1 MRIFR
6 AAILLVLVPAGAIA
20 APNALNPA
28 LKLTVDNRYPLP
40 GSNLTFT
47 LTGPP
52 NAAFVL
58 FRSQTPKET
67 ALPQWGRF
75 FLDIPTMIQVGQG
88 TLDPSGV
95 ATAVVPV
102 ANDPQLVNSL
112 FYFEARATLGA
123 DKGLSGSISTRIV
136 AAAPSGPRRPEALAA
151 TPDGKKAYVV
161 NQADGTLQTVNPV
174 QDKLVD
180 EMPIAAPVT
189 SVGLPMSAAI
199 DPEGRHLFVINP
211 QLRTMT
217 VLHTGT
223 DSVAAQVPIDPAS
236 RDIAFAFNGTDRKIF
251 VTNERDNAV
260 LVFSEGPGPGTF
272 SLVDTLALQ
281 GQGPGPIVVLPS
293 GLLMIGQRVTHELEV
308 VDPSVPGGATV
319 ARTPLRG
326 VPWDIVISGGRLV
339 VPTFAPA
346 QQDGRGDGDN
356 VVVTV
361 DMANFQIITPN
372 LFINQGTD
380 FVAAAAAD
388 PLLAVVA
395 TGSGVVLVIDTT
407 TLALLERID
416 LVPGGPT
423 SDPYN
428 VTFVG
433 GSGKLWVLNHFRE
446 TVRTINTAVG
456 PPFILR
462 PEIPLARSGQPR
474 VPLVDLTSV
483 ENGEWF
489 FNTVEYFNGNANNPN
504 RVTCGTCHPHTFSTG
519 LKHPNTGAGKSSQ
532 TLFDMGVTGPWGWQA
547 QQPDL
552 MAFEDFLF
560 NAHGTV
566 GGTLRP
572 EAKQGLF
579 DFMTMGTKVPVSPFL
594 NADGTMSEAAARGK
608 TVFEGKAQCST
619 CHTAPL
625 YIPVPPN
632 PLTIANGV
640 GVGLAP
646 DNVASLRGIWSS
658 APYLWNASA
667 PTLRD
672 VIVNNPGDKHGT
684 TSGLTPQEIDDLIE
698 FLKTL

>member
-1 MRIFR
+1 M
-6 AAILLVLVPAGAIA
+6 V
-20 APNALNPA
+20 
-28 LKLTVDNRYPLP
+28 
-40 GSNLTFT
+40 
-47 LTGPP
+47 
-52 NAAFVL
+52 
-58 FRSQTPKET
+58 
-67 ALPQWGRF
+67 
-75 FLDIPTMIQVGQG
+75 QVGQG
-88 TLDPSGV
+88 TLSPSGT

-102 ANDPQLVNSL
+102 TNDPVNTL
-112 FYFEARATLGA
+112 IYFEARATLGA
-123 DKGLSGSISTRIV
+123 LKGLSGSISTRVV
-136 AAAPSGPRRPEALAA
+136 AQAPSGPRRPEAVAA

-161 NQADGTLQTVNPV
+161 NQADGTLQTLNPV
-174 QDKLVD
+174 KDKLVD
-180 EMPIAAPVT
+180 EIPIAVPVT
-189 SVGLPMSAAI
+189 SVGLPMAAAV
-199 DPEGRHLFVINP
+199 DPEGRHVFVINP

-223 DSVAAQVPIDPAS
+223 DSVAAQVPVDPWC

-251 VTNERDNAV
+251 VTNELDQAV
-260 LVFSEGPGPGTF
+260 LVFNEGPNPGQF
-272 SLVDTLALQ
+272 VQVDTLKLQ

-339 VPTFAPA
+339 VPTFSPA
-346 QQDGRGDGDN
+346 QSQARGDGDN
-356 VVVTV
+356 VVTTV

-372 LFINQGTD
+372 AFLNQGTD

-388 PLLAVVA
+388 PLLAVMA

-423 SDPYN
+423 SDPYD

-433 GSGKLWVLNHFRE
+433 GSGKLWVLNHLRE

-456 PPFILR
+456 PPFVLR
-462 PEIPLARSGQPR
+462 PEIPLARSGAPR
-474 VPLVDLTSV
+474 VPLVDLSPV

-504 RVTCGTCHPHTFSTG
+504 RVTCSTCHPHTFSTG
-519 LKHPNTGAGKSSQ
+519 LLHPNFGVNPKSSQ
-532 TLFDMGVTGPWGWQA
+532 TLFDMGVTGPWGWQGNIL
-547 QQPDL
+547 DL
-552 MAFEDFLF
+552 MAFEDTLF
-560 NAHGTV
+560 MVHGKL

-594 NADGTMSEAAARGK
+594 NADGSMSEAAARGK

-619 CHTAPL
+619 CHPAPL
-625 YIPVPPN
+625 YTN
-632 PLTIANGV
+632 LQTFQNGV
-640 GVGLAP
+640 GVNLAP

-672 VIVNNPGDKHGT
+672 VIVNNPGDQHGT

>member
-6 AAILLVLVPAGAIA
+6 AAILLVLLPVA
-20 APNALNPA
+20 AAAELSPP
-28 LKLTVDNRYPLP
+28 LKLSVANRYPLP
-40 GSNLTFT
+40 GTSLTFT

-52 NAAFVL
+52 NAQFVL
-58 FRSQTPKET
+58 FRCLTAKET
-67 ALPQWGRF
+67 SLPLWGRF
-75 FLDIPTMIQVGQG
+75 FLDIPSMVQVGQG
-88 TLDPSGV
+88 TLSPSGK

-102 ANDPQLVNSL
+102 TNDPVNTL
-112 FYFEARATLGA
+112 IYFEARATLGA
-123 DKGLSGSISTRIV
+123 DKGLSGSISTRVV
-136 AAAPSGPRRPEALAA
+136 AAPPSGPRRPEALAA
-151 TPDGKKAYVV
+151 TPNGKKAYVV
-161 NQADGTLQTVNPV
+161 NQADGTLQTLNPV
-174 QDKLVD
+174 KDKLVD

-189 SVGLPMSAAI
+189 SVGLPMAAAV
-199 DPEGRHLFVINP
+199 DPEGRHLYVINP
-211 QLRTMT
+211 QLRTIT
-217 VLHTGT
+217 VLHTDT
-223 DSVAAQVPIDPAS
+223 DSVAAQIPVDPWC

-251 VTNERDNAV
+251 VTNERDQAV
-260 LVFSEGPGPGTF
+260 LVFSEGPNPGQFTQ
-272 SLVDTLALQ
+272 VDTLALQ
-281 GQGPGPIVVLPS
+281 GKGPGPIVVLPS
-293 GLLMIGQRVTHELEV
+293 GLLMVGQRVTHELEV

-319 ARTPLRG
+319 ARTSLRG

-346 QQDGRGDGDN
+346 QSQGRGDGDN
-356 VVVTV
+356 VVATV

-372 LFINQGTD
+372 LFLNQGTD

-388 PLLAVVA
+388 PLLAVMA

-423 SDPYN
+423 SDPYD

-433 GSGKLWVLNHFRE
+433 GSGKLWVLNHLRE
-446 TVRTINTAVG
+446 TVRTINTASG

-474 VPLVDLTSV
+474 VPLVDLSPV

-519 LKHPNTGAGKSSQ
+519 LLHPNIQMTGRSSQ
-532 TLFDMGVTGPWGWQA
+532 TLFDMGATGPWRWPGDM
-547 QQPDL
+547 PDL

-560 NAHGTV
+560 NFHGKV

-572 EAKQGLF
+572 EAKQNLF

-594 NADGTMSEAAARGK
+594 NADGSMSEAAARGK

-619 CHTAPL
+619 CHPAPL
-625 YIPVPPN
+625 YTN
-632 PLTIANGV
+632 LQSFPL
-640 GVGLAP
+640 GLGLGIAP
-646 DNVASLRGIWSS
+646 DNVASLRGVWSS

-672 VIVNNPGDKHGT
+672 VIVNNPGQHGT
-684 TSGLTPQEIDDLIE
+684 TSGLSQQEIDDLVE